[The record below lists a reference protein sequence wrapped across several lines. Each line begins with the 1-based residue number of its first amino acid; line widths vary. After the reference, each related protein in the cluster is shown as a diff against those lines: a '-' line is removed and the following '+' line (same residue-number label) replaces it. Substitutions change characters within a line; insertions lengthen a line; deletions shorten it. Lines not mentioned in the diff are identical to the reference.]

1 MAEVKPLKLKVEKA
15 QKVRRTLLE
24 DPFVDVIVDLPFFH
38 AEEVFT
44 YKLIE
49 ESEGAQVGDLVGVPF
64 GNGIASFSKVRA
76 LASRSFWSGRTTTTF
91 PSVALDRAIFIR
103 IVYGS

>member
-64 GNGIASFSKVRA
+64 GNGIAQGVI
-76 LASRSFWSGRTTTTF
+76 LSRS
-91 PSVALDRAIFIR
+91 PNP
-103 IVYGS
+103 